1 MSAADIVPITVP
13 RRRIVF
19 AGPGRAGLTAGAIL
33 FGIIAIAA
41 LLAPWVAPYD
51 AYGQDLANRLVPPA
65 WDENGQ
71 WVHLLGTDKLGR
83 DVLSRLIFGAR
94 ISLAIGMAAT
104 VIGGLIGVT
113 LGMAAGYFR
122 GRVDLF
128 VNFLI
133 TVRLSIPV
141 AIVALACVALFGGSI
156 SVVIAVLG
164 GLLWDRFA
172 VVTRTTTLQLR
183 DMPFVQAATAIGSS
197 PLRIITRDMLPNI
210 LAVIIVV
217 ATQEFA
223 HAILMEATLSFLG
236 FGVQAPMPSWGLML
250 AEGKQ
255 DMLFAPFLI
264 AVPGVAL
271 VLLVLA
277 LTLLGDA
284 LHRRVNRAGS

>member
-1 MSAADIVPITVP
+1 MSAVAIRPLGAFLT
-13 RRRIVF
+13 RGVF
-19 AGPGRAGLTAGAIL
+19 AGPGAVALLAGTIL
-33 FGIIAIAA
+33 FGAIVIAA
-41 LLAPWVAPYD
+41 VFAPWVAPYD
-51 AYGQDLANRLVPPA
+51 PYAQNLANRLLGPI
-65 WDENGQ
+65 WHEDGQ
-71 WVHLLGTDKLGR
+71 WTHILGTDKLGR

-104 VIGGLIGVT
+104 AISGLIGVT
-113 LGMAAGYFR
+113 LGVAAGYFR
-122 GRVDLF
+122 GRVDLM

-133 TVRLSIPV
+133 SVRLSIPV

-156 SVVIAVLG
+156 PIVIAVVG

-183 DMPFVQAATAIGSS
+183 DMPFIHAARAIGSS
-197 PLRIITRDMLPNI
+197 PMRIITRDLLPNI
-210 LAVIIVV
+210 AAVIIVV

-255 DMLFAPFLI
+255 DMLFAPWLI
-264 AVPGVAL
+264 AIPGVAL
-271 VLLVLA
+271 LLLVLS

-284 LHRRVNRAGS
+284 MHRRISRMGA

>member
-1 MSAADIVPITVP
+1 MSAIEIAPIDIP
-13 RRRIVF
+13 RRRMVF
-19 AGPGRAGLTAGAIL
+19 AGVGRVGLIAGAIL
-33 FGIIAIAA
+33 FGTIVIAA
-41 LLAPWVAPYD
+41 LLAPWVAPHDPY
-51 AYGQDLANRLVPPA
+51 AQNLANRLFPPI
-65 WDENGQ
+65 WHEDGR
-71 WVHLLGTDKLGR
+71 WIHVLGTDKLGR

-104 VIGGLIGVT
+104 AIGGLIGVT

-122 GRVDLF
+122 GRVDLA

-133 TVRLSIPV
+133 SVRLSIPV
-141 AIVALACVALFGGSI
+141 AIVALACVAMFGGSI
-156 SVVIAVLG
+156 PIVIAVLG

-172 VVTRTTTLQLR
+172 VVTRATTLQLR
-183 DMPFVQAATAIGSS
+183 DMPFVLAATAIGSS
-197 PLRIITRDMLPNI
+197 PLRIITHDLLPNI
-210 LAVIIVV
+210 AAVIIVV

-236 FGVQAPMPSWGLML
+236 FGVQAPLPSWGLML

-255 DMLFAPFLI
+255 DMLFAPWLI
-264 AVPGVAL
+264 AIPGVAL

-284 LHRRVNRAGS
+284 LHRRVNRTGP

>member
-1 MSAADIVPITVP
+1 MSAVEIAPIGVP
-13 RRRIVF
+13 RRRIFF
-19 AGPGRAGLTAGAIL
+19 AGAGRTGLVAGAIL
-33 FGIIAIAA
+33 FGAIVFAA
-41 LLAPWVAPYD
+41 LLAPFIAPYD
-51 AYGQDLANRLVPPA
+51 PYGQDLANRLMPPI
-65 WDENGQ
+65 WHEDGR
-71 WVHLLGTDKLGR
+71 WIHLLGTDKLGR

-104 VIGGLIGVT
+104 AIGALIGVT

-122 GRVDLF
+122 GRVDLA

-156 SVVIAVLG
+156 PIVIAVLG

-172 VVTRTTTLQLR
+172 VVTRATTLQLR
-183 DMPFVQAATAIGSS
+183 DMPFVQAATAIGAS

-236 FGVQAPMPSWGLML
+236 FGVQAPLPSWGLML

-284 LHRRVNRAGS
+284 LHRRVNRTGP